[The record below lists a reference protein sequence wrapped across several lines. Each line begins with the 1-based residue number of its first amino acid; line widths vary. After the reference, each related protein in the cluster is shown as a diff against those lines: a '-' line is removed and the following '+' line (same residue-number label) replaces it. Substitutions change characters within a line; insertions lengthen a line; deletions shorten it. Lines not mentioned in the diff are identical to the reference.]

1 MKAILRVL
9 PLLLTVATAAESPKN
24 IVLIQADDLGWAD
37 TTLYGNTSLYETPNI
52 VRLAAAQTPAVR
64 VAAAQAIMKLGDD
77 TKLKV
82 LVNHINDPN
91 LLVGMFAL
99 EAIEDTLFNKAFF
112 ASVPAD
118 AIARAD
124 AYFH

>member
-82 LVNHINDPN
+82 LVNHIN

-112 ASVPAD
+112 ASAPAD